1 MMKKIIV
8 IVASVLVA
16 LLVAGG
22 TFFYLNQKSDPAS
35 QFVGSWYDKEH
46 DVMIEFKK
54 DNSLEVTN
62 DKDETKEGTWKV
74 AGKYIKFTI
83 DGASSAKAELPE
95 EGAKGVKKLDF
106 KFDTAKTLQ
115 SKFLIKDGTF
125 EKQK

>member
-1 MMKKIIV
+1 
-8 IVASVLVA
+8 
-16 LLVAGG
+16 
-22 TFFYLNQKSDPAS
+22 
-35 QFVGSWYDKEH
+35 
-46 DVMIEFKK
+46 MIKFKK

-95 EGAKGVKKLDF
+95 EGAKEVKKLDF

-115 SKFLIKDGTF
+115 SKFRIIDGTF

>member
-1 MMKKIIV
+1 MMKKIIA

-22 TFFYLNQKSDPAS
+22 AFFYLNQKSDPAS

-46 DVMIEFKK
+46 DVMIVFKK
-54 DNSLEVTN
+54 DN

-74 AGKYIKFTI
+74 AGKYIKLTI

-95 EGAKGVKKLDF
+95 EGAKEVKKLDF

>member
-1 MMKKIIV
+1 MKKIIA

-22 TFFYLNQKSDPAS
+22 AFFYLNQKSDPAS

-46 DVMIEFKK
+46 DVMIVFKK

-74 AGKYIKFTI
+74 AGKYIKLSI

-95 EGAKGVKKLDF
+95 EGAKEVKN
-106 KFDTAKTLQ
+106 
-115 SKFLIKDGTF
+115 LILSLIQLKHYKVSF
-125 EKQK
+125 V

>member
-1 MMKKIIV
+1 MMKKIIA

-22 TFFYLNQKSDPAS
+22 AFFYLNQKSDPAR

-46 DVMIEFKK
+46 DVMIVFKK

-74 AGKYIKFTI
+74 AGKYIKLTI

-95 EGAKGVKKLDF
+95 EGAKEVKKLDF